1 MKSLKFRLVAPI
13 FCMFAL
19 MILFFSLQASYVK
32 VISKKVETLHET
44 SFAVLS
50 RSDELKFSVVQVQQ
64 WLTDISATK
73 GQDGL
78 DDGFELAQEYAD
90 RVQVLLRELRQ
101 LAPEKASELD
111 AIQSAFDLYYTAG
124 KKMARNYIDGGTTQ
138 GNQIMGEFDGAATAI
153 NEKVDAFKEASYTR
167 FNREVEE
174 IEAGIQRV
182 LGIMW
187 VAIASALIITIF
199 VWIAVSRTVLRPIL
213 NVLDKLQG
221 LSNNNG
227 DLTQRIPIERDDEI
241 GQLASATNKVM
252 DNFSEIIIAIKEKS
266 YDLAGM
272 SDQIN
277 NVMEDLKR
285 NSADIYHS
293 TKEVSDGVDETASSF
308 ENMNHT
314 SQIIISEVEDVAR
327 KSHEGASRAQDIAVA
342 ASKLQKNATMSKET
356 ALKAYESTS
365 TRLSQV
371 IEESR
376 SVEKIKA
383 LSDTILDI
391 SVQTNLLALNAS
403 IEAARAGEV
412 GKGFAV
418 VAESIRDLAGKS
430 TTSAN
435 EIQAIS
441 KTIVVSVDSLT
452 QSANDILDYLE
463 KEVLKDYDSLV
474 EVGESY
480 SSDSQYLGQI
490 LRDFE
495 DISQD
500 LLLKISAMVSSISDA
515 TGSVSQ
521 SATETTNIT
530 GKSYDITKLVGEVE
544 QLTEQSR
551 RKSGELS
558 DLVSR
563 YRV

>member
-19 MILFFSLQASYVK
+19 MMVFFSLQAIYVK
-32 VISKKVETLHET
+32 EISKKVVTLHET

-78 DDGFELAQEYAD
+78 DDGFKLAQEYAK
-90 RVQVLLRELRQ
+90 RVQELLKELRQ

-111 AIQSAFDLYYTAG
+111 AIQSAFDLYYAAG
-124 KKMARNYIDGGTTQ
+124 QKMARNYIDGGTKQ
-138 GNQIMGEFDGAATAI
+138 GNLIMGEFDGAATAI
-153 NEKVDAFKEASYTR
+153 NDKVDAFKEASYTR

-174 IEAGIQRV
+174 IESSIQRV
-182 LGIMW
+182 LGLMW
-187 VAIASALIITIF
+187 VAIAAALLITIF
-199 VWIAVSRTVLRPIL
+199 VWVAVSRTVLRPIL
-213 NVLDKLQG
+213 NVLEKLQG

-241 GQLASATNKVM
+241 GQLARTTNKVM
-252 DNFSEIIIAIKEKS
+252 DNFGEIIVAIKEKS
-266 YDLAGM
+266 YDLASM

-277 NVMEDLKR
+277 NVMVDLKR
-285 NSADIYHS
+285 NSADIYRS

-308 ENMNHT
+308 ENMNQT
-314 SQIIISEVEDVAR
+314 SQIIISEVESVAH

-342 ASKLQKNATMSKET
+342 ASQLQKSAMTSKET

-365 TRLSQV
+365 TRLTQV

-452 QSANDILDYLE
+452 QSANEILDYLE

-474 EVGESY
+474 QVGESY
-480 SSDSQYLGQI
+480 SNDSQYLGQI

-495 DISQD
+495 EISQD

-521 SATETTNIT
+521 SAAETTNIT
-530 GKSYDITKLVGEVE
+530 GKSYDITKLIGEVE
-544 QLTEQSR
+544 QLTERSR
-551 RKSGELS
+551 HKSGELS